1 MKKTNAFI
9 LFGRAFKNA
18 KNDFW
23 VSIQVLLVATF
34 VLALI
39 FYFVEHTAQPE
50 EYKNPWDAFVWA
62 ITRYIGDPGHFAGKG
77 PATLIGRYIDTIIG
91 ILKILIFAVPAGL
104 VANGFRKAMEDDKR
118 KRQLTVFS
126 ERLRKAFRRK
136 QCRYT
141 RYKVVPRY
149 VSVVDIEAMQ
159 RMTTKDIL
167 DTVDFSKDFRLRNLA
182 STQSLS
188 EHPQDRLIVEHFSLE
203 GQTSYG
209 CKIDRGSNVTIVS
222 TSSVSEAGIGNFAY
236 YLALYG
242 GFNYISKEFEQNP
255 DEPCSYYLIGD
266 EHAEPQLEEFLSDLR
281 ALTRGEDKWAIMML
295 SASGADEPQHP
306 TQFHFVHQ
314 VQKKLGLQST
324 TTIQEEKFN
333 EMYRALSKIL
343 EDEFQLKSDLDEL
356 YLPVG
361 KKNITMQ
368 IGGGKECNAF
378 TLRTAFCVTE
388 WDDRHIAIARQMA
401 EAINLHIGTGQ
412 AIEEDKAWKVS
423 SIGF

>member
-1 MKKTNAFI
+1 M
-9 LFGRAFKNA
+9 
-18 KNDFW
+18 
-23 VSIQVLLVATF
+23 
-34 VLALI
+34 
-39 FYFVEHTAQPE
+39 
-50 EYKNPWDAFVWA
+50 
-62 ITRYIGDPGHFAGKG
+62 
-77 PATLIGRYIDTIIG
+77 
-91 ILKILIFAVPAGL
+91 
-104 VANGFRKAMEDDKR
+104 
-118 KRQLTVFS
+118 
-126 ERLRKAFRRK
+126 
-136 QCRYT
+136 
-141 RYKVVPRY
+141 PRY

-314 VQKKLGLQST
+314 VQKKLELQST

-368 IGGGKECNAF
+368 IGGGRECNAF